1 MAKLFINVF
10 FGLFALCG
18 LAALLYSLWS
28 GYMAHRAQSWPST
41 TGTVLK
47 AYCYSTPGNTTWTRH
62 VWYQYQVGGKTY
74 SSGRE
79 HFGIRIGSRDCVAGY
94 NKGQLVRIYYAP
106 TDPGDAVLGAETRRH
121 RVRRHWHYLWAGL
134 HGLFGS
140 RQLAKP
146 EAQKIKRPLV

>member
-79 HFGIRIGSRDCVAGY
+79 HFGIRIGSRNCVAGY

-106 TDPGDAVLGAETRRH
+106 TDPGDAVLKPGATASAGIGIIFGLVFMGFSALGSWLSLRR
-121 RVRRHWHYLWAGL
+121 
-134 HGLFGS
+134 
-140 RQLAKP
+140 K
-146 EAQKIKRPLV
+146 K